1 MNNFDSKQEVQLRTR
16 LTDEFG
22 IQNPIVCAPMGLV
35 TGGRLAAAVSSAGGL
50 GIVGGGYAG
59 TLGGEP
65 DLKQELSLVRGHKFG
80 VGFITWALARAPH
93 VLDEAL
99 SHSPYCVFL
108 SFGDPTPFAERI
120 RRSGAKLIC
129 QVQCLRHVD
138 QALGAGAAMIVA
150 QGAEAGGH
158 GAKRST
164 LPFVPEVAD
173 YLARHSPATLLL
185 AAGGIADG
193 RGLAAALMLGADGV
207 VVGSRFWASAEAL
220 TPAAATDRAM
230 RATGD
235 DTVRTKAL
243 DALRGVPW
251 PDEFSFRVV
260 NNKLTEQWA
269 HREAEAAAAFGSLAT
284 AYSEA
289 RARQDF
295 DVVAI
300 VAGEGVGLV
309 HDRPSAASI
318 VEAMVT
324 QAQSLLERGGRL
336 DFVTRAVKPALHPPD
351 GANRER

>member
-1 MNNFDSKQEVQLRTR
+1 MRTR
-16 LTDEFG
+16 LTDGFG

-65 DLKQELSLVRGHKFG
+65 DIRQELAHVQGHKFG
-80 VGFITWALARAPH
+80 VGFITWALARSPH
-93 VLDEAL
+93 ALDEAL
-99 SHSPYCVFL
+99 SHSPFCVFL
-108 SFGDPTPFAERI
+108 SFGDPAPFAERV
-120 RRSGAKLIC
+120 RRGGAKLIC

-138 QALGAGAAMIVA
+138 QALGAGAAAIVA
-150 QGAEAGGH
+150 QGSEAGGH

-173 YLARHSPATLLL
+173 YLAKRSPATLLL

-220 TPAAATDRAM
+220 TPAAATDRAT

-235 DTVRTKAL
+235 DTVRTKAI

-269 HREAEAAAAFGSLAT
+269 HREAEATAAFGSLAE

-289 RARQDF
+289 RTRQDF
-295 DVVAI
+295 DVAAI
-300 VAGEGVGLV
+300 VVGECVGLV

-318 VEAMVT
+318 VETMVT
-324 QAQSLLERGGRL
+324 QAQSLLERGATL
-336 DFVTRAVKPALHPPD
+336 DFGTSTALIGLDPPNPQRD
-351 GANRER
+351 IH